1 MKLYHSTKMENLKSI
16 SEEGLLPDMFGLVFL
31 AESAL
36 LAAAFD
42 VIYNDGRGIV
52 LEVEVPEECISESF
66 DHSEAFFARFIVRPS
81 ARCYTYHGTIEPELI
96 NFDISQTSVQVVQ
109 EAQND

>member
-1 MKLYHSTKMENLKSI
+1 MKLYHSTKVGNLASI
-16 SEEGLLPDMFGLVFL
+16 LEEGLLPDKFGLVFL

-42 VIYNDGRGIV
+42 ALHNDGNGIV
-52 LEVEVPEECISESF
+52 LEVEVPEDSITESF
-66 DHSEAFFARFIVRPS
+66 DHSEAFFARFIDRPS

-96 NFDISQTSVQVVQ
+96 RFDEVKTSVRVI
-109 EAQND
+109 EEG